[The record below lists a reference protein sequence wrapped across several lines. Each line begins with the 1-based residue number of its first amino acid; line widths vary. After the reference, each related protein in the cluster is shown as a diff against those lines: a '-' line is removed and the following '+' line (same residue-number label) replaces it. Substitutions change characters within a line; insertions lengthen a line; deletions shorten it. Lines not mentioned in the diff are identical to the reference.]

1 MKLCRRIKSLSATT
15 FLMMVLDHNMLIQT
29 LFVNN
34 TFKMVKR
41 TRIFS
46 QVGTEEFDREIVK
59 NISNMIQF
67 NRSEKTGSEI
77 SCVYLC
83 GFPPEYR
90 EKMPLIREDLGTDA
104 AVFPV
109 ISNEI
114 TMPGGQQPNDWVYN
128 LGSMFF
134 TK

>member
-1 MKLCRRIKSLSATT
+1 
-15 FLMMVLDHNMLIQT
+15 
-29 LFVNN
+29 
-34 TFKMVKR
+34 
-41 TRIFS
+41 
-46 QVGTEEFDREIVK
+46 
-59 NISNMIQF
+59 
-67 NRSEKTGSEI
+67 
-77 SCVYLC
+77 
-83 GFPPEYR
+83 
-90 EKMPLIREDLGTDA
+90 MPLIREDLGTDA